1 MSGRSSRSAAASLAR
16 WAVTR
21 ENHVSNKWSR
31 SRPSMLE
38 LSILDAAMPPQPDPP
53 GGEVEV
59 WRDRG
64 RGLCA
69 YGYTG
74 RRAGLAHPPDGAG
87 LFFDPDPNRVSPVS
101 ECPLRPGGEF
111 RGSVPPLFSCVP

>member
-38 LSILDAAMPPQPDPP
+38 LSILDTAMPPQPDPP

-59 WRDRG
+59 WRDRDG
-64 RGLCA
+64 GLCA
-69 YGYTG
+69 YGYTVG
-74 RRAGLAHPPDGAG
+74 RHAWMHLPDVASFSVDRDSNPGTPIPP
-87 LFFDPDPNRVSPVS
+87 
-101 ECPLRPGGEF
+101 
-111 RGSVPPLFSCVP
+111 GSVPPAGDSGAPPPPRL